1 MGSRVRVQDASPD
14 LRGAFL
20 PLRRASRCRAESG
33 TILCSGI
40 EPPPEDWWR
49 SHGDLEWQ
57 APELPL
63 DDGQVLVLDAEDP
76 FPADEWPVYRA
87 D

>member
-1 MGSRVRVQDASPD
+1 MGSRVRVQDVPPD

-20 PLRRASRCRAESG
+20 PRHRALRCRAESVA
-33 TILCSGI
+33 ILCSGI

-49 SHGDLEWQ
+49 GEETAWKAL
-57 APELPL
+57 ELPL
-63 DDGQVLVLDAEDP
+63 DDGHVLVLNAEDP
-76 FPADEWPVYRA
+76 FPADESPVYRV

>member
-1 MGSRVRVQDASPD
+1 MGSRFRVQDVPPD

-20 PLRRASRCRAESG
+20 PLRRALRCRAESG

-40 EPPPEDWWR
+40 EPPPEDWW
-49 SHGDLEWQ
+49 GGEEAVWK

-63 DDGQVLVLDAEDP
+63 DDGQVLVLDVEDP
-76 FPADEWPVYRA
+76 SPANEWPVYQA